1 MRVLDDIQA
10 AQELARALGKPI
22 LLLSGLDWF
31 GISLDELPAAEGA
44 TWKETGGPLF
54 VDAEGT
60 ERLLAA
66 PYFGTQFP
74 GATAEALPIPDT
86 YDCLIVCE
94 DRAEMERL
102 YDLTYGDDG
111 MTKRG
116 IAARG
121 IAGYPEY
128 RGPHRVYALTINERG
143 ELMSENT

>member
-1 MRVLDDIQA
+1 MRVLDDIQV

-22 LLLSGLDWF
+22 LLLSGLHSWIDF
-31 GISLDELPAAEGA
+31 MAEDPTFLDANGV
-44 TWKETGGPLF
+44 T
-54 VDAEGT
+54 
-60 ERLLAA
+60 RLLAA
-66 PYFGTQFP
+66 PYFGTQFHTE
-74 GATAEALPIPDT
+74 GAESVHPIPDT
-86 YDCLIVCE
+86 DDCLIVCE
-94 DRAEMERL
+94 TPEEMWQL

-116 IAARG
+116 IVARG